1 MAVYADASCCV
12 PTSECIRGHDTA
24 RHVPTYFVNSSLI
37 IVKFSNANIVYFA
50 NSKLISIFVEKL
62 ILPIMKNLPHSALNA
77 DILRNL
83 GVLADSEDMLTRVA
97 KYLRKLVKEQQKAD
111 DTLMS
116 KEAFFEKLEKAENS
130 IEEGKGKSFTNK
142 SDMNAWLNSL

>member
-1 MAVYADASCCV
+1 
-12 PTSECIRGHDTA
+12 
-24 RHVPTYFVNSSLI
+24 
-37 IVKFSNANIVYFA
+37 
-50 NSKLISIFVEKL
+50 
-62 ILPIMKNLPHSALNA
+62 MKNLPHSALNA